1 MASFTGPHFAYARQ
15 QLPNAIPVPPTPTVQ
30 QQMLPSAFN
39 DYNSDDAF
47 NVEDGASSSALDRY
61 RDWRNSHPEESRNAD
76 VGTFVAISALMF
88 VLVVLLMPNGT
99 LRSKCHQIGAVPKL
113 FNVSFNTKDA
123 FSIKLVLFQG
133 GTSGHILTLSE
144 TSSLK
149 EITNESK
156 LLNSVRVYASGGG
169 VPTVY
174 IVERGRST
182 RFTFSSIVFTT
193 LDSTNVFTL
202 NIHFS
207 NGFVVAELA
216 PNDGRSRL
224 TQSFPASLERKF
236 AFKSLV
242 VGGRSGVKIDEISL
256 HSSVSTQNL
265 SKCLKHT

>member
-1 MASFTGPHFAYARQ
+1 MASFAGPQIAYARQ
-15 QLPNAIPVPPTPTVQ
+15 QPPTSAVQ

-39 DYNSDDAF
+39 DYNSDLF
-47 NVEDGASSSALDRY
+47 NVEDGAASSALERY
-61 RDWRNSHPEESRNAD
+61 RDWRNSHPEKVKNTD

-113 FNVSFNTKDA
+113 FNLSFNTKDA

-133 GTSGHILTLSE
+133 DTSGHILTLSE
-144 TSSLK
+144 TRSLK

-156 LLNSVRVYASGGG
+156 LLNSVRIYASGG

-174 IVERGRST
+174 LIQRGRST
-182 RFTFSSIVFTT
+182 RFTFSSIVFPT
-193 LDSTNVFTL
+193 LDPTNVFTL

-224 TQSFPASLERKF
+224 TQSFPAIIERKF
-236 AFKSLV
+236 VFKSLV
-242 VGGRSGVKIDEISL
+242 VGGRSSVKIDEISL
-256 HSSVSTQNL
+256 HSMVSTQNL
-265 SKCLKHT
+265 LKCLKH